1 MSNFIK
7 NSFFIYIALINIFG
21 FIIMLIDKNR
31 ARNHEWRIK
40 ENTLI
45 LVALFGGSI
54 GSYIGMKT
62 FRHKTKHPKF
72 KYGIPFIFLLQFI
85 IYIYYIISL

>member
-72 KYGIPFIFLLQFI
+72 KYGIPFIFLLQLI
-85 IYIYYIISL
+85 IYIY